1 MSADLWGMLGPCVRS
16 QLPRQLDVSHST
28 TAATLR
34 APQVQKPMVAGRKDT
49 QSTLPSPPPHMQLPS
64 LRGRLESTLRG
75 EAKALP
81 LLGHGCQMW
90 WARMARNGANSSW
103 PLLGD
108 NDSSSFWFKE
118 ENGMN
123 TTPVAFPSTSLFH
136 TWHSADLPV
145 MTDLAGSDTDT
156 HRHMS
161 LGFLHMPQ
169 PWLTFY
175 HYKMTET
182 TWQAQSKQVMMH
194 MFIGIIV
201 FLN

>member
-1 MSADLWGMLGPCVRS
+1 MRDAGSLCQV

-28 TAATLR
+28 TAATQR
-34 APQVQKPMVAGRKDT
+34 APQVQRPMVAGRKGL

-90 WARMARNGANSSW
+90 WARMAGNGANSSW

-108 NDSSSFWFKE
+108 NDSYWFRE
-118 ENGMN
+118 ENSMN
-123 TTPVAFPSTSLFH
+123 PTPVAFPSTSLFY
-136 TWHSADLPV
+136 TWHSALSASHDRPGRFRYRHSQTYVLRFSAHATT
-145 MTDLAGSDTDT
+145 MTHLLSLQDDRDNLASPEQTSDIT
-156 HRHMS
+156 S
-161 LGFLHMPQ
+161 
-169 PWLTFY
+169 
-175 HYKMTET
+175 
-182 TWQAQSKQVMMH
+182 MMH
-194 MFIGIIV
+194 TFTGIIA